1 MKKQTNKL
9 TDAALLRKKAEDHLK
24 KLTPKKNSFL
34 SESEMLKLIHE
45 LEVHQI
51 ELEMQNLE
59 LLVAKESAETLE
71 EKFEELYDFAPTG
84 YLTLS
89 EKGEITALNFAA
101 AKMLGKERSLLIN
114 KPFAFF
120 TSAKSKLVFNGFLEK
135 VFMCKSLE
143 TCEVTLEMN
152 NPAPIH
158 ASLSGLCDEN
168 GQFCKLIASDITDRK
183 NMEEALRESES
194 RLRELNAQKDK
205 FFSIIAHDLRS
216 PFNAIIGLSDVLL
229 DQLNDND
236 YEKIDLIASMIGQ
249 SSRRAMNLLMNLL
262 EWSVLQTGR
271 MEFNPETFNLKLL
284 IEDNKDLLDVVA
296 NQKTITIH
304 VATPTEIIVH
314 ADKSMINT
322 VLRNLISNAIKF
334 TGQGGEINISVMK
347 KANEFLVSVSDNG
360 IGIQTERLSMLFRI
374 DQSDSTPGTNNEKGT
389 GLGLIL
395 CKEFVEKHG
404 QKIWVE
410 SEIGKGT
417 TFYFTIAANPE
428 VIK

>member
-1 MKKQTNKL
+1 MKKQPNNL

-24 KLTPKKNSFL
+24 KLAPKKDSFL
-34 SESEMLKLIHE
+34 SEAEMLKLIHE

-59 LLVAKESAETLE
+59 LLAAKESAERLE

-89 EKGEITALNFAA
+89 KKGEITALNFAA

-114 KPFAFF
+114 KSFALF
-120 TSAKSKLVFNGFLEK
+120 TCAESKLIFNGFLERA
-135 VFMCKSLE
+135 FMSKNVE

-152 NPAPIH
+152 TPSPIY
-158 ASLSGLCDEN
+158 ASLSGICDEN
-168 GQFCKLIASDITDRK
+168 GEFCRLIASDITDRK
-183 NMEEALRESES
+183 HMEEALRESES

-216 PFNAIIGLSDVLL
+216 PFNAIIGLSDVLI
-229 DQLNDND
+229 DQVNDKD

-249 SSRRAMNLLMNLL
+249 SSRRAMDLLMNLL
-262 EWSVLQTGR
+262 QWSVLQTGR
-271 MEFNPETFNLKLL
+271 MEFNPETFNLKHL
-284 IEDNKDLLDVVA
+284 IEDNKDLLNVVA
-296 NQKTITIH
+296 NQKTITIDI
-304 VATPTEIIVH
+304 VTPTEIMVH

-334 TGQGGEINISVMK
+334 TGQGGKIIISAKK
-347 KANEFLVSVSDNG
+347 KANKILVSVSDNG
-360 IGIQTERLSMLFRI
+360 VGIQTERLEQLFRI

-417 TFYFTIAANPE
+417 TFYFTKAATAE
-428 VIK
+428 AV